1 MNRYA
6 EIIQL
11 QKVGHSENN
20 SDICREAF
28 SVMEHLEE
36 LQRRCQALSAPL
48 VRRMATHIVRQ
59 MNKSLAD
66 QVQSD
71 FARIGMNFFD
81 QMSLLHRE
89 RDYADF
95 LFGFEDMLDRMVRE
109 EIAVLS
115 ELERLALDFRN
126 PAVTKPS
133 EREDTLFHDVKS
145 AFGTL
150 LDEHLQTVK
159 MQKYMERYRLG
170 E

>member
-1 MNRYA
+1 MNRTA
-6 EIIQL
+6 DILRL

-28 SVMEHLEE
+28 SVMEHSEE
-36 LQRRCQALSAPL
+36 LQRRCQALSAP
-48 VRRMATHIVRQ
+48 
-59 MNKSLAD
+59 

-109 EIAVLS
+109 EIAALG

-126 PAVTKPS
+126 PAVTEPS
-133 EREDTLFHDVKS
+133 EREDALFHDVKS
-145 AFGTL
+145 TFGTL
-150 LDEHLQTVK
+150 LDEHLRTVK

>member
-1 MNRYA
+1 MNVT
-6 EIIQL
+6 EQL
-11 QKVGHSENN
+11 ES
-20 SDICREAF
+20 
-28 SVMEHLEE
+28 
-36 LQRRCQALSAPL
+36 RCKALSAPIID
-48 VRRMATHIVRQ
+48 RMAKRIIRK
-59 MNKSLAD
+59 MNMSLAD

-71 FARIGMNFFD
+71 FARIGMSFFD

-89 RDYADF
+89 RDYVDF
-95 LFGFEDMLDRMVRE
+95 FFGFEDELDHMIQK
-109 EIAVLS
+109 EIADLS

-126 PAVTKPS
+126 PSITDPF

-150 LDEHLQTVK
+150 LDEHLHTVK